1 MTAALDTI
9 GVRKD
14 IYSIANDWKIEIL
27 FVRAMPRMVIDMLY
41 LLPLAIVTLKPDEE
55 QLKIENLTDCITM
68 YFGYLC

>member
-27 FVRAMPRMVIDMLY
+27 FVRAMLRMVIDMLY
-41 LLPLAIVTLKPDEE
+41 LLPLAIVTLRLDVE
-55 QLKIENLTDCITM
+55 Q
-68 YFGYLC
+68 F